1 MSLEDY
7 DRKRDFELTPE
18 PPSEHPQRSGGPE
31 RSEPEA
37 SEVEGRFMVHM
48 HDATRLHWDLRL
60 ELDGV
65 FKSWAVPKGP
75 SLDPAEKRLAVL
87 VEDHPYEYG
96 EFEGVIPEGNYGA
109 GTTMIWDEGT
119 YTTPGAA
126 GRAQV
131 EGAFHAGL
139 DKGTIKIVLK
149 GTKLEG
155 QFALVRLK
163 DGGGKNWLLIKD
175 RDAFSTPRDIL
186 ELDRSARTGRS
197 LADIRQEE
205 IGRPRGDRLGINLT
219 DLDLT
224 GARSDRRAPGAM
236 ASVDPA
242 DAGRTGRRTL
252 HQTGLVLRDQVGRLP
267 RHRRDPPRA
276 GSLVFSQS
284 GRLPGILPAGGGRSE
299 EDRLRSRLR
308 WRDRRRRHRR

>member
-18 PPSEHPQRSGGPE
+18 PPSEHPE

-37 SEVEGRFMVHM
+37 SEAQGRFMVHM

-126 GRAQV
+126 GRAQA

-205 IGRPRGDRLGINLT
+205 IGRPRGDRPGNSAWSAT
-219 DLDLT
+219 PAAT
-224 GARSDRRAPGAM
+224 WRACACWSWTTTTTRASSCGASSRTATPWLRRC
-236 ASVDPA
+236 
-242 DAGRTGRRTL
+242 
-252 HQTGLVLRDQVGRLP
+252 
-267 RHRRDPPRA
+267 RHRPR
-276 GSLVFSQS
+276 
-284 GRLPGILPAGGGRSE
+284 
-299 EDRLRSRLR
+299 RSRNS
-308 WRDRRRRHRR
+308 RRGTSTCCSATSECRGKTAIR